1 VNQLEKLEK
10 VLDDDEKK
18 PVLGENKMIF
28 PHILNKLKDYLNI
41 IDESDLETALLKNE
55 NLQKLGTI
63 NLQKNIIRL
72 NEVKN

>member
-1 VNQLEKLEK
+1 MNQLEKLEK